1 MTAARAEN
9 RRDRRVA
16 VLAHPFRVFFLL
28 TALYGT
34 IVIAA
39 WGAFWL
45 GAIPLALGPNPLQW
59 HAHEMLFGMVPAA
72 IAGFLLTAMCNWTG
86 AQPLRGAGL
95 LILAAVWLAGR
106 VSMWSAAALPMG
118 LVAAV
123 DLAFLPAVAGYAG
136 WVLAR
141 HGNRRN
147 LPLVAVLGLLAAANA
162 MMHMSF
168 LGWYPGAGRV
178 GEVMAIEVIAVL
190 MVVIGGRIIPTFT
203 ANWLQARGG
212 ARVHEPRWLAQIGVL
227 AMVLLMGADTLGAA
241 PQWGAALALAAAFCN
256 GWRLVCWRGWA
267 AAADPLV
274 WILHVGF
281 GWIVLAL
288 TLRGLTPWLG
298 LDPTVWMHAMG
309 AGAMGTLIIGVM
321 TRVSLGH
328 AGRALRLPRLALW
341 SYAAV
346 LLAGAVRV
354 AVAPVPSWAA
364 VGIGVS
370 ALAWAAAFGLF
381 LIIYWPI
388 LSRPRVDGRP
398 G

>member
-9 RRDRRVA
+9 RRDRRAA

-34 IVIAA
+34 IVIVA

-45 GAIPLALGPNPLQW
+45 GAIPLAPGPNPLQW

-86 AQPLRGAGL
+86 AQPLHGAGL
-95 LILAAVWLAGR
+95 LMLAAVWLAGR
-106 VSMWSAAALPMG
+106 VSMWSAAALPMA

-136 WVLAR
+136 WVLVR

-147 LPLVAVLGLLAAANA
+147 LPLVAVLGLLAVANA

-178 GEVMAIEVIAVL
+178 GEVMAIEVITVL

-212 ARVHEPRWLAQIGVL
+212 ARVHEPRWLAQAGVL
-227 AMVLLMGADTLGAA
+227 AVVLLMGADTLGAA
-241 PQWGAALALAAAFCN
+241 PQWGVALALAAAFFN

-288 TLRGLTPWLG
+288 ALRGLTPWLG
-298 LDPTVWMHAMG
+298 LAPGVWMHAMG

-328 AGRALRLPRLALW
+328 TGRALRLPRRALW

-388 LSRPRVDGRP
+388 LSQPRVDGRP